1 MRYSLAIAVALLAT
15 ISAGSAD
22 AYHGRGGGFGGF
34 ISPFDIGI
42 GGLYRSLDF
51 PTDRRVPYF
60 AAHPPVYY
68 SQPVP
73 RTYGY
78 SPFAY
83 TPTTMTPEVVTTVAP
98 VEIINPY
105 VPSSTKESAD
115 KPKQKQESSESR
127 RSRPVSSSSDE
138 AVTPSGIRVRSIGP
152 LTIVNPFVESNAKSK
167 TI

>member
-1 MRYSLAIAVALLAT
+1 MRYPIAIAAVLIASL
-15 ISAGSAD
+15 SAGSAD
-22 AYHGRGGGFGGF
+22 AFQGCGGGGLWA
-34 ISPFDIGI
+34 PYNLGI
-42 GGLYRSLDF
+42 GGLYRSLHF

-68 SQPVP
+68 RHPVP

-105 VPSSTKESAD
+105 VPSSSDESAE
-115 KPKQKQESSESR
+115 KPERQESSESG
-127 RSRPVSSSSDE
+127 RSRPVSTGSE
-138 AVTPSGIRVRSIGP
+138 ADVVTPSGIRVRSVGP
-152 LTIVNPFVESNAKSK
+152 MTILNPFVESNGKSK